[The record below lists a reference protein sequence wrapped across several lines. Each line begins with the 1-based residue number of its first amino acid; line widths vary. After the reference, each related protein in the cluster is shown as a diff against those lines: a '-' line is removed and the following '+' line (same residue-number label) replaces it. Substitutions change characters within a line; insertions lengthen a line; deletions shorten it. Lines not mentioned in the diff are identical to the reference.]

1 VRKPQDCENHDGEEC
16 DPRAF
21 FSEGHKAECKEC

>member
-1 VRKPQDCENHDGEEC
+1 VREPEGCENQDGEEC

-21 FSEGHKAECKEC
+21 LSEGHRAQCKES